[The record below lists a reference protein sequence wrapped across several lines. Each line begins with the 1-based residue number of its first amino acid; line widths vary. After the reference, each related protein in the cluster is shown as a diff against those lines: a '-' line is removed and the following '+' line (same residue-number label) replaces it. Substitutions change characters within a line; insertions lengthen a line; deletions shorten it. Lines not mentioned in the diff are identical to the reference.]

1 MFAIAMQMLKYLG
14 PFLSIIVSPT
24 SISSNLCLSS
34 VLSIYLNTLLL
45 NTLLQEEERSYLEK
59 AERLNSLMNAVT
71 DKVMAVYT
79 HTYTYIHKCK
89 HTYILVIIFVFQ
101 SVFRDGEN
109 TKVRVAELEE
119 EVQTLK
125 KINKDLYDFSRELLA
140 KPT

>member
-1 MFAIAMQMLKYLG
+1 M
-14 PFLSIIVSPT
+14 
-24 SISSNLCLSS
+24 
-34 VLSIYLNTLLL
+34 
-45 NTLLQEEERSYLEK
+45 
-59 AERLNSLMNAVT
+59 
-71 DKVMAVYT
+71 
-79 HTYTYIHKCK
+79 
-89 HTYILVIIFVFQ
+89 FQ